1 MIQLPRSLEATAQFI
16 GGPEMRD
23 VKSIARFPE
32 PQYWNGNFA
41 LEIEG
46 FGHGSSLAIAT
57 NRAFRE
63 IMSDPRMRYKCP
75 NSAANN
81 KLHSAARNALRFLTD
96 MHTYKHMYIHTI
108 GVVEADLSHPR
119 CGLLGASSVL
129 AFFSEVL
136 NRIESLSISAGMA
149 SFAR

>member
-75 NSAANN
+75 
-81 KLHSAARNALRFLTD
+81 KLIYLT
-96 MHTYKHMYIHTI
+96 
-108 GVVEADLSHPR
+108 
-119 CGLLGASSVL
+119 LGADCL
-129 AFFSEVL
+129 APVPFWHFFQKS
-136 NRIESLSISAGMA
+136 
-149 SFAR
+149 